1 MDKVDNSDRYKKTKM
16 DTIKKAGVLR
26 KVKVETDTILV

>member
-1 MDKVDNSDRYKKTKM
+1 MRFSKVDKM
-16 DTIKKAGVLR
+16 DSLKKAGVLR